1 MPYLVPFIVRDYGFT
16 EQQRALL
23 LNSFTPGYVIGQ
35 IPCGWLIERFGT
47 KIVVTGNCAG
57 LVAVMLGL
65 PIAARAGGARAV
77 SACLVLFGLLQSSF
91 APALWT
97 MKATWIPQGPERAW
111 ALMVSGFGTTLAKN
125 IASVVTP
132 WLSGRSGWHTAAAVY
147 AAAVGG
153 YTVAWQ
159 LLASER
165 PKSAANP
172 TGRPNRRAGAEASVK
187 FGAKALMLS
196 PPCIVN
202 TFLHMVHDLSEM
214 QVLAFWAPTYFN
226 QVLGVP
232 LHLVGAYTS
241 WPMLCAIPS
250 KVLVASWETRCYHK
264 GYSLRQIRKLGSL
277 ICAAITIPSGL
288 LFMVLKNPVA
298 ATFACAWHFVDQYMH
313 THHFTQAAY

>member
-1 MPYLVPFIVRDYGFT
+1 
-16 EQQRALL
+16 
-23 LNSFTPGYVIGQ
+23 
-35 IPCGWLIERFGT
+35 
-47 KIVVTGNCAG
+47 
-57 LVAVMLGL
+57 
-65 PIAARAGGARAV
+65 
-77 SACLVLFGLLQSSF
+77 
-91 APALWT
+91 
-97 MKATWIPQGPERAW
+97 
-111 ALMVSGFGTTLAKN
+111 
-125 IASVVTP
+125 
-132 WLSGRSGWHTAAAVY
+132 
-147 AAAVGG
+147 
-153 YTVAWQ
+153 
-159 LLASER
+159 
-165 PKSAANP
+165 
-172 TGRPNRRAGAEASVK
+172 
-187 FGAKALMLS
+187 
-196 PPCIVN
+196 
-202 TFLHMVHDLSEM
+202 MVHDLSEM